1 MRVIGTLAKLY
12 IVSSDEIVMEIDI
25 LTRVGNLKIFFE
37 IYAIAIKRT

>member
-25 LTRVGNLKIFFE
+25 LTRVGKLKIF
-37 IYAIAIKRT
+37 